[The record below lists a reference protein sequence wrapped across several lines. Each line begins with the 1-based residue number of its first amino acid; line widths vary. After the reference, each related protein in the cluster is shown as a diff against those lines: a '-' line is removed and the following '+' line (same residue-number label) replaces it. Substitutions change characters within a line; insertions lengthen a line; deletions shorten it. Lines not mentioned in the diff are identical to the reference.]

1 MQDVLDNNVTLK
13 PDTVVQVWKWWPVA
27 AEAST
32 GASVRPSAGA
42 SGRAPTGASTDNAHA
57 MHAMTSSQTPGHGT
71 AATSSL
77 RSDQHP
83 GPYGSHNISRH
94 LDQRPSQLQPLHWSP
109 GPVDCQLSKGCPGEI
124 GRYTAGEEP
133 GWFPEMEK
141 VTAQVCAATSTL
153 QRIVITTYRHC
164 LQSLRVLTLRVN
176 TPE

>member
-13 PDTVVQVWKWWPVA
+13 PDTVVHVWKWWPVA
-27 AEAST
+27 AT
-32 GASVRPSAGA
+32 GASARASATA
-42 SGRAPTGASTDNAHA
+42 SIDKAVHAVHAKLSDPPLGHAAP
-57 MHAMTSSQTPGHGT
+57 
-71 AATSSL
+71 ATSSL
-77 RSDQHP
+77 NSDQHP
-83 GPYGSHNISRH
+83 GQHGSHIVSRS
-94 LDQRPSQLQPLHWSP
+94 LTQQSNQQSSQQQPLHWSP
-109 GPVDCQLSKGCPGEI
+109 GPADCQLSMGCPGEI
-124 GRYTAGEEP
+124 GRYSAGEEP